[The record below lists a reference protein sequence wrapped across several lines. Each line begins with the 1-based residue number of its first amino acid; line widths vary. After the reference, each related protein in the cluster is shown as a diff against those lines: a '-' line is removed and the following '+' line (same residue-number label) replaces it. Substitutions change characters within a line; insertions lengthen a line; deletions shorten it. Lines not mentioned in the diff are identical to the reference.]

1 MRGLERIV
9 GQFFVLNFDFDR
21 HIQQLISLI
30 RQGHGST
37 KEQVHRKQHT
47 YVHRKCFK
55 PTSAVVSHDLGYFSD
70 LFTVHETSP
79 LHCETAHNVD
89 VEKHRDVREVE

>member
-1 MRGLERIV
+1 MRSLERIV

-21 HIQQLISLI
+21 RIQQLISQI
-30 RQGHGST
+30 RQGHGLT
-37 KEQVHRKQHT
+37 EEQVHRKQHT
-47 YVHRKCFK
+47 NVHQKCFK

-79 LHCETAHNVD
+79 LRSETAHNQC
-89 VEKHRDVREVE
+89 RC

>member
-30 RQGHGST
+30 RQGHGVT

-55 PTSAVVSHDLGYFSD
+55 PTSAVVSHDLGYFF
-70 LFTVHETSP
+70 LQCTKHHHYVLKQLT
-79 LHCETAHNVD
+79 TNVD
-89 VEKHRDVREVE
+89 IEKHRDVREVE